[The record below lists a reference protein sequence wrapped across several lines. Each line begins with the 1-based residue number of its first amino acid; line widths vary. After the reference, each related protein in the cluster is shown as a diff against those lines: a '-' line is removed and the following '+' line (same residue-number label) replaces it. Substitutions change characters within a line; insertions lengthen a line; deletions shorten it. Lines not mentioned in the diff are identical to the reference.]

1 MIKVHL
7 KPKRESSVRRRHP
20 WIFSGGIAKIEGKPA
35 DGDLVEVF
43 SSRGDWLAL
52 GHYQEGS
59 IMVRVISFEPATADE
74 DFWVNKLENAWSY
87 RQQLDLTDNTQTTC
101 FRLLHAEGDE
111 APGLIIDIYGET
123 AVLQCHSIGMYLQR
137 EQIASAL
144 KKVAGDRIKAI
155 YDKSAES
162 LPNRAGLS
170 PENTYLHEVE
180 APTKQVLENGHA
192 FNIDWVGGQKTG
204 FFLDQRINR
213 ALLAKYAPGKTVL
226 NTFSYSGGFSIYALK
241 AGATK
246 VVSVDVS
253 GKAVELAIENAK
265 LNGFES
271 PIHEGVKADV
281 LQYFREETQTY
292 DIVVVDP
299 PAFAKHLKKRHNA
312 VQGYKRLN
320 AAAFHKV
327 KPGGLLFTFSCSQ
340 VVDRQ
345 LFYDTIVAA
354 AQESG
359 RHIRVMHLLS
369 QPPDHPVSL
378 YHPEGS
384 YLKGLV
390 LQVS

>member
-74 DFWVNKLENAWSY
+74 DFWVRKLENAWSY

-281 LQYFREETQTY
+281 LQYFRQETQTY